1 MQSKSWALAAAFALA
16 LSGASAEP
24 SRPRIYYPRQVKR
37 QLDNGADL
45 EAAKAKRGLFD
56 DLLNLGGDDS
66 TDTATVT
73 AKPTKEGILLGP
85 TGIVIPGLIGDDDDE
100 TTTTTTKKHNG
111 TSTEEPTSTS
121 TSKGGLFDPVF
132 STIFGSDSTTTE
144 EPSKTK
150 ETAKPKPTTT
160 SKGGLFDPLPTLIS
174 DIFNSDKSTTTPEPS
189 ANYTTTASPTSTS
202 DGNIITEIL
211 PSLTLFPPEPTTTPG
226 SLPVTTPGSG
236 VPTPTDGPINSTTI
250 EFPEPPTSTPTV
262 PTNTPDL
269 PPPVNSTAEPTELPT
284 ELPTTPISLPPT
296 SEPTPIPTTATP
308 STPST
313 VIVPSSST
321 EVVVPV
327 PVPTTSEKT
336 KVPVTSIVPT
346 ATYSNSE
353 DWMPT
358 SIVVAPSSFT
368 FQPTDE
374 PTGTT
379 VEDLPTDIPRVI
391 LSNDPDKS
399 IPEGSVQIQIGFDY
413 ALNYNHVA
421 KNPIAAAQIFKY
433 LPQALSFAGGFKI
446 DKVMVSM
453 LVPYDT
459 RQKWGYVTTIAK
471 VYYPEALVDTLKMD
485 LLEPN
490 SDLYHHAKAL
500 VNDLTADINPNI
512 DLWGHIID
520 DDGDNKG
527 DDKSG
532 NNSNNDAID
541 SGDNSGSSSKQ
552 QATTAGIAVGALGL
566 SVMYGAAMFIVA
578 RRYKRKRQGHR
589 RASSISGSEASS
601 EMQYGGTGSPAMMG
615 GALLSQDA
623 SNYGGAGG
631 RDSHGSGN
639 NSSARTANISA
650 PVATENSL
658 GWN

>member
-1 MQSKSWALAAAFALA
+1 MQTKSWALAAAFALA

-37 QLDNGADL
+37 QLDNAAD
-45 EAAKAKRGLFD
+45 AQTATTKRGLLD
-56 DLLNLGGDDS
+56 DLLNPDGDKS
-66 TDTATVT
+66 TDVPTVATKT
-73 AKPTKEGILLGP
+73 SKGGILLGP

-100 TTTTTTKKHNG
+100 TTTTTKKHNG
-111 TSTEEPTSTS
+111 TATEEPTSTS

-132 STIFGSDSTTTE
+132 SNIFGPDPTTTE
-144 EPSKTK
+144 PSTTK
-150 ETAKPKPTTT
+150 ETSTSTTT

-174 DIFNSDKSTTTPEPS
+174 DIFHPSKSPTTTPGS
-189 ANYTTTASPTSTS
+189 TANSTSVPPPTSTS
-202 DGNIITEIL
+202 TGNPITEIL
-211 PSLTLFPPEPTTTPG
+211 PSLTLFPPESTTTPG
-226 SLPVTTPGSG
+226 SLPVTPTSG
-236 VPTPTDGPINSTTI
+236 VPTPTDGPINSTTTDI
-250 EFPEPPTSTPTV
+250 VSSPTTTPTV
-262 PTNTPDL
+262 PSNTPE
-269 PPPVNSTAEPTELPT
+269 PSTSINSTTEEPTEPS
-284 ELPTTPISLPPT
+284 TTPISLPPT
-296 SEPTPIPTTATP
+296 SIPTPVPT
-308 STPST
+308 TPST

-321 EVVVPV
+321 EELPI
-327 PVPTTSEKT
+327 PVPTTSEET
-336 KVPVTSIVPT
+336 KVPVPVTSIVPT
-346 ATYSNSE
+346 ATYTNSD

-358 SIVVAPSSFT
+358 TIVAAPSSFT
-368 FQPTDE
+368 YVQPTDE
-374 PTGTT
+374 PTGTKP
-379 VEDLPTDIPRVI
+379 EDLPTNIPKVI
-391 LSNDPDKS
+391 LSNDPDKP

-413 ALNYNHVA
+413 PLNYNHVA

-433 LPQALSFAGGFKI
+433 LPQALAFAGGFKL

-485 LLEPN
+485 LLQPN
-490 SDLYHHAKAL
+490 SDLYNNANNL

-512 DLWGHIID
+512 DIWGHIRDEDGGKND
-520 DDGDNKG
+520 DDKNDKG
-527 DDKSG
+527 
-532 NNSNNDAID
+532 SNHDAVD
-541 SGDNSGSSSKQ
+541 SGDNSGSSSKS

-589 RASSISGSEASS
+589 RSSSISGSEASS
-601 EMQYGGTGSPAMMG
+601 EMQYSGTGSPAMMG
-615 GALLSQDA
+615 GALLSQDT

-639 NSSARTANISA
+639 NTSARTANISA